1 MNQDE
6 INEFG
11 DTNLG
16 TCIGAAI
23 VVLALCLGIGS
34 CNAIQAVATCHHD
47 EEAKVALP
55 DAKTQTEAI
64 AVDAMT
70 SIAVE
75 AE

>member
-16 TCIGAAI
+16 TCIGIAI

-34 CNAIQAVATCHHD
+34 CNAIQAVASHHD
-47 EEAKVALP
+47 EETEEVSQ
-55 DAKTQTEAI
+55 DAKAQTEAI
-64 AVDAMT
+64 AEGFMST
-70 SIAVE
+70 ISVE